1 MSEIRQRK
9 YNGKKKAAEPSEQLV
24 KKTYNVVSIDTSSGH
39 LGVTLAN
46 AKDGVLIEDLCDADL
61 FYKAGLRSG
70 DILKTVND
78 QAVSVHDHCL
88 AIFDDCKG
96 TTVNV
101 EYVTAAELTAEFN
114 ALRKAR
120 RMRVYG
126 CCWFMVKLILYIVI
140 GLPVL
145 LIVLGI
151 PAAHVAHRLLPQKTF
166 ADHFDMAILMRLPP
180 RWYEPL
186 GFKKPQMGYDARPKR
201 RVVPPSD
208 PSKPW
213 TIPGWDEAKEKD
225 AIARYQ
231 KTFFYKMRA
240 QTEARAEGVATMD
253 STNVKDMLE
262 QIRNSN
268 GEVLE
273 FIENMDM
280 QMNKQKAMYQQA
292 MEMNPNMKMQ
302 DMVF

>member
-70 DILKTVND
+70 DILKTVNG

-225 AIARYQ
+225 AVAQAAAAREIAGQQQAHCHHAPPALSPPEGHPAAGAVPTAAAAAAAAPQQRPSSAPAAPPQ
-231 KTFFYKMRA
+231 RPSSGVA
-240 QTEARAEGVATMD
+240 ERRAEGGGWA
-253 STNVKDMLE
+253 S
-262 QIRNSN
+262 
-268 GEVLE
+268 
-273 FIENMDM
+273 
-280 QMNKQKAMYQQA
+280 
-292 MEMNPNMKMQ
+292 
-302 DMVF
+302 